1 MNLETLYARRNLI
14 LAIALIIALP
24 VGLYFWTHD
33 GQQGQWGNM
42 PPPLVET
49 TVASISPVEIN
60 VAAIGSLEADQS
72 IVMTAEISG
81 TITGIDFTD
90 GQKLSRDDVVVTLD
104 SDSLKAKLMQAEARL
119 ALAKANHQRAQNLF
133 ARGSG
138 TARSRDESL
147 NELKSSQAD
156 VAAAQSD
163 LDKATIT
170 APFDG
175 TVGLRQISLG
185 QFIKPGDPI
194 VTLADLEHL
203 RIDFRVSE
211 IYLTS
216 VAEGQ
221 AVELTF
227 DARPGERF
235 RGVISAIDPV
245 VDADG
250 RALRVRAELDNQEGK
265 LRPGLFG
272 RVNVITLTRN
282 SIVIPEETIIASKSG
297 NSAVFVVGD
306 DLVAH
311 MRDVKLGERLPGR
324 VEVVSGLE
332 AGERVIYAGQLKVK
346 DGDKVM
352 PPKAEDAAE
361 DSSSPQA
368 Q

>member
-1 MNLETLYARRNLI
+1 MNLETLYARRKLI
-14 LAIALIIALP
+14 LAIVLIIALP
-24 VGLYFWTHD
+24 AGLYYWTHD
-33 GQQGQWGNM
+33 GQQGHWGEM

-49 TVASISPVEIN
+49 EVAAISPVEIN
-60 VAAIGSLEADQS
+60 VSAIGSLEADQS
-72 IVMTAEISG
+72 IVMTAEIAG

-90 GQKLSRDDVVVTLD
+90 GQKLSKGDEVVTLD

-138 TARSRDESL
+138 TARARDEAL

-156 VAAAQSD
+156 VAAAKSD
-163 LDKATIT
+163 FDKATIS

-185 QFIKPGDPI
+185 QYIEPGDPI

-216 VAEGQ
+216 VAKGQ
-221 AVELTF
+221 DVELTF

-235 RGVISAIDPV
+235 RGLISAIDPV

-282 SIVIPEETIIASKSG
+282 SIVIPEESIIASKSG

-311 MRDVKLGERLPGR
+311 MREVKLGERLPGR
-324 VEVVSGLE
+324 VEVLSGLE
-332 AGERVIYAGQLKVK
+332 AGERVIFSGQLKVR
-346 DGDKVM
+346 DGGKMM
-352 PPKAEDAAE
+352 PPKAKETAD
-361 DSSSPQA
+361 DSSSTQA
-368 Q
+368 E